1 MRPPA
6 SCRCKSAAGDRIGA
20 SARGVTGRS
29 KKRNDQK
36 RDTVRPFVIFVIGE
50 RKSGCEARRARLLDL
65 YGVSDPPRAHAVS
78 QAVLSTREFGAK
90 QIIRGKDASRF
101 GYGEREKERG
111 KGRERID
118 SFYYFFISNIR
129 IYSCLSACV
138 CCFHLGILKHQK
150 GSNILSIKIS
160 APLT

>member
-6 SCRCKSAAGDRIGA
+6 QCRCKSAAGDRIDV
-20 SARGVTGRS
+20 SARGVS

-50 RKSGCEARRARLLDL
+50 RKSGCEARCARLLDL

-78 QAVLSTREFGAK
+78 QAVLSTREFGRK

-101 GYGEREKERG
+101 GYRENERERL
-111 KGRERID
+111 I
-118 SFYYFFISNIR
+118 
-129 IYSCLSACV
+129 
-138 CCFHLGILKHQK
+138 
-150 GSNILSIKIS
+150 
-160 APLT
+160 